1 MNRKLHLSKNFKS
14 AAIGYAVIFVLLLC
28 LCYLFPYTGDDWA
41 WGGPIGIERLNNRF
55 DNYSGRYV
63 GNLIV
68 LALTRSNILKAVVM
82 ALCLTGI
89 VMLVNKLTGEEKNG
103 IFLISA
109 VLLYMP
115 VTLLR
120 QAIVWTSGFSNY
132 TTSIFLTLIYIYYT
146 RNIYSSSVPKYP
158 LWHIA
163 PLCLLGFVNTLIVEH
178 ITVYNILL
186 SLYVTVYAL
195 IRFKRAFAQHIAYLA
210 GAVAGTLTM
219 LSNPVY
225 KTVLNGDDKYRTIGS
240 GGLGEIV
247 LKAGKAYF
255 DTVMP
260 EGFLNNFVLNL
271 FLAAVCIAVWYCV
284 KDRLSNKSRVI
295 GGMSLAV
302 IVMYASL
309 SLMNR
314 VGSVD
319 ATGALVYAQ
328 GGATAIYILAVFI
341 FLIIL
346 PFAAQEKAKLLFIF
360 GSTGCMIAPLLV
372 VTPIGSRCFFAPYVM
387 ILLLAM
393 ELYSNIDEAVKAKAS
408 LLTRSAALAS
418 VAAIVFLFYIYSTIY
433 SANISRVEK
442 AREDS
447 VKQSVVEVCRLP
459 YKKYVW
465 CSDVD
470 KEIWAKRFK
479 QFNGIDE
486 NVKII
491 SKK

>member
-1 MNRKLHLSKNFKS
+1 MNRKLHPHKHLKLTL
-14 AAIGYAVIFVLLLC
+14 IGYAVIFVLMLC
-28 LCYLFPYTGDDWA
+28 LCCLFPYTGDDWA

-82 ALCLTGI
+82 AFCLTGI
-89 VMLVNKLTGEEKNG
+89 VMLVNKLTGEQKNG

-115 VTLLR
+115 VALLR
-120 QAIVWTSGFSNY
+120 QAVVWTSGFSNY

-146 RNIYSSSVPKYP
+146 RNIYSSSVPKYS
-158 LWHIA
+158 LWHII
-163 PLCLLGFVNTLIVEH
+163 PLGLLGFVNTLIVEH
-178 ITVYNILL
+178 ITVYNVLL
-186 SLYVTVYAL
+186 SLYVTVFAL
-195 IRFKRAFAQHIAYLA
+195 VRFKKAFAQHIAYLA

-219 LSNPVY
+219 FSNPVY
-225 KTVLNGDDKYRTIGS
+225 TSVLNGDDKYRTIGI
-240 GGLGEIV
+240 GGLGEIAS
-247 LKAGKAYF
+247 KAGKAYF
-255 DTVMP
+255 NTVMP

-284 KDRLSNKSRVI
+284 KSRLSKKARAI
-295 GGMSLAV
+295 GGLSLAV

-314 VGSVD
+314 VSSIERTEIL
-319 ATGALVYAQ
+319 AYAM
-328 GGATAIYILAVFI
+328 GGATAIYILAVCV

-346 PFAAQEKAKLLFIF
+346 PFWAQEKAKLLFIF

-393 ELYSNIDEAVKAKAS
+393 ELYSNIDEAVKEKAS
-408 LLTRSAALAS
+408 LFARSAALAC
-418 VAAIVFLFYIYSTIY
+418 VVAIVYLFYIYSTIY
-433 SANISRVEK
+433 CANIHRVEK

-447 VKQSVVEVCRLP
+447 VKQSVVEVCQLP

-486 NVKII
+486 NIKII